1 MFFFFCLSSYSESP
15 FSEHGALEEVE
26 NEGGTEAHTSE
37 DGEWQHKK
45 NTIYKKKKKTRH
57 GNILISFEYRKFKS
71 ILNKCKHQMY
81 FPHILENAVLCYTYA
96 LSRFNPVM

>member
-1 MFFFFCLSSYSESP
+1 MFFCLSSYSESP

-37 DGEWQHKK
+37 DGEWQHK
-45 NTIYKKKKKTRH
+45 NYNLQKKKKARH

-81 FPHILENAVLCYTYA
+81 VPTFYKMLFCAIHFLCPDLIL
-96 LSRFNPVM
+96 